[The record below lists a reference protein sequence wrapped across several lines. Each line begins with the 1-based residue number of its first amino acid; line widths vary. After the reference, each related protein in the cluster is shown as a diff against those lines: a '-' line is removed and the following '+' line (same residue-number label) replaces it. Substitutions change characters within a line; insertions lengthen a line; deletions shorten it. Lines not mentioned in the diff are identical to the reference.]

1 MLPLGRLIEKRIVMR
16 QGDFT
21 EVAKHYHNRPAYSV
35 MLLDKLIKCINDA
48 NKPLD
53 ELRVVEVGAGTGK
66 LTKILADDFGIKV
79 RAVEPND
86 SMREE
91 GQNYTKGSSITWCKG
106 SGEDTG
112 IESKSADW
120 VIMASSFHWTDPKKS
135 LPEFARILDDN
146 DCYNTVQSANN
157 GGGGGKPHPNALT
170 QGKAAYFTAIWNPRH
185 IVEGSI
191 FYEIETE
198 IKNIVPELTRVS
210 SGTQNVKKWEEILVS
225 TGHFKD
231 CFFMECDHLEIMSKE
246 RYLGAWH
253 SVNDIQAQAGQKR
266 WKQILSMIES
276 KIADL
281 DEIAIPYKIR
291 AWSVCK
297 A

>member
-1 MLPLGRLIEKRIVMR
+1 MK

-35 MLLDKLIKCINDA
+35 MLLDKLIKCVNDT

-53 ELRVVEVGAGTGK
+53 KLRVVEVGAGTGK
-66 LTKILADDFGIKV
+66 LTKILADDFGMNI

-91 GQNYTKGSSITWCKG
+91 GKSYTKDSNISWYKG

-112 IESKSADW
+112 IESNSADW

-146 DCYNTVQSANN
+146 YYHNTANN
-157 GGGGGKPHPNALT
+157 GGGGGGKPYQNSST
-170 QGKAAYFTAIWNPRH
+170 QNKAAYFTAIWNPRH
-185 IVEGSI
+185 IAEGSI
-191 FYEIETE
+191 FHEIETE

-231 CFFMECDHLEIMSKE
+231 CFFMECDYLEVMSKE

-266 WKQILSMIES
+266 WQQILSMIES
-276 KIADL
+276 KIANL

-291 AWSVCK
+291 AWSVRK

>member
-1 MLPLGRLIEKRIVMR
+1 MK

-35 MLLDKLIKCINDA
+35 MLLDKLIKCVNDT

-53 ELRVVEVGAGTGK
+53 KLRVVEVGAGTGK
-66 LTKILADDFGIKV
+66 LTKILADDFGMNI

-91 GQNYTKGSSITWCKG
+91 GKNYTKDSNISWCKG
-106 SGEDTG
+106 SGENTG
-112 IESKSADW
+112 IESSSADW

-146 DCYNTVQSANN
+146 YYYNAAYANNADN
-157 GGGGGKPHPNALT
+157 GGGGANPMKSLST
-170 QGKAAYFTAIWNPRH
+170 QSKTMKNTTTQNKAAYFTAIWNPRH
-185 IVEGSI
+185 IAEGSI
-191 FYEIETE
+191 FHEIETE

-231 CFFMECDHLEIMSKE
+231 CFFMECDYLEVMSKE

-266 WKQILSMIES
+266 WQQILSMIES
-276 KIADL
+276 KIANL

-291 AWSVCK
+291 AWSVRK

>member
-1 MLPLGRLIEKRIVMR
+1 MK

-35 MLLDKLIKCINDA
+35 MLLDKLIKCVNDT

-53 ELRVVEVGAGTGK
+53 KLRVVEVGAGTGK
-66 LTKILADDFGIKV
+66 LTKILADDFGMNI

-91 GQNYTKGSSITWCKG
+91 GKSYTKDSNISWCKG
-106 SGEDTG
+106 SGENTG
-112 IESKSADW
+112 IESSSADW

-146 DCYNTVQSANN
+146 YYHNVANNADN
-157 GGGGGKPHPNALT
+157 GGGGGKPYQNSST
-170 QGKAAYFTAIWNPRH
+170 QNKAAYFTAIWNPRH
-185 IVEGSI
+185 IAEGSI
-191 FYEIETE
+191 FHEIETE

-231 CFFMECDHLEIMSKE
+231 CFFMECDYLEVMSKE

-266 WKQILSMIES
+266 WQQILSMIES
-276 KIADL
+276 KIANL

-291 AWSVCK
+291 AWSVRK